1 MFGQEKR
8 DDQLVLVNCVWPL
21 AEKPL
26 DQPVLVIYVWLPV
39 SKQMQKRATLLVQL
53 DSVWL
58 GQTFCVGVGKIS
70 PPSFWLLPNTK
81 NPNTF
86 DVEVI
91 LNN

>member
-1 MFGQEKR
+1 
-8 DDQLVLVNCVWPL
+8 
-21 AEKPL
+21 
-26 DQPVLVIYVWLPV
+26 VLVIYVWLPV
-39 SKQMQKRATLLVQL
+39 GKQMQKQGSLLAQL

-70 PPSFWLLPNTK
+70 SPSFWLLPNAK

-86 DVEVI
+86 GVEVI